1 MKLFNILFLF
11 YAYSTLFWC
20 RIVSVFEI
28 AIVVKNERPVG
39 YFKTRIYRMQKK
51 LV

>member
-1 MKLFNILFLF
+1 MKGLIFLLLLFDFI
-11 YAYSTLFWC
+11 C

-39 YFKTRIYRMQKK
+39 YFKPRIYRMQKK
-51 LV
+51 KLV